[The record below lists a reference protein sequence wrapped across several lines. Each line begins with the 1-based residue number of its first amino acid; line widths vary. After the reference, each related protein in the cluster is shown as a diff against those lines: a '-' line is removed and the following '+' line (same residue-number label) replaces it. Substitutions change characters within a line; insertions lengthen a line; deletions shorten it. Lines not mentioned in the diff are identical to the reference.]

1 MLELKRTDVLPGRS
15 VESGVELLQ
24 GLSRHLSVREVEGVP
39 FVNAGHKIPLKT
51 SSREVVDALL
61 YEMAISFGTL
71 PPRAVEDVRRFVKE
85 SSE

>member
-51 SSREVVDALL
+51 SSREVVMLFCMKWQSRSGL
-61 YEMAISFGTL
+61 FL
-71 PPRAVEDVRRFVKE
+71 PARSKMCAG
-85 SSE
+85 S